1 MKYYSSVEQL
11 KNDFNWLSRDCT
23 LHHFSYSKL
32 SKYEHEKLIKTIVQR
47 TGNRFVKNL
56 FNQLLPKL
64 NLQST
69 AWESTLTNSM
79 LPALALVPGAG
90 MKVIID
96 IDINGDYESIDASG
110 TNKHQSF
117 PKKTTF
123 RMLKFDLYYGSV
135 EQLKN
140 DFNWL
145 SRDCTLDHFSYSK
158 LSEHEHEQFIKTIV
172 QRIDNDFVKE
182 LFNQLL
188 PKLNLQSTA
197 WETTLTSSMLP
208 ALALVP
214 GAGRKVIIDIDIN
227 GDCES
232 IDASGTNKH
241 QSFPKNTTFRMLKFQ
256 ARETATSSAKAMF
269 KSIAKKQKKYLY
281 YAIVASTS
289 INLLALASSFY
300 TMQVYDRVVP
310 TNGISTLT
318 ALTVGVGIA
327 IFFEMILKLSRGSII
342 DQASKNMDIEY
353 SHNIF
358 NRFLSVR
365 SDNLPKGIGTLSS
378 KINSYVYVRGFITT
392 ATVFFIID
400 FPFAFFFLGIIMLVG
415 GLDIALLI
423 FTFIMISVLIG
434 FIFKGKIEALTK
446 SSTLASHKKHGLLVE
461 SVENS
466 QKIKTTGAG
475 WSVMNKWSQ
484 FTEDAINDDILIKHY
499 TDISTFLA
507 TFVQQISYV
516 ATVAF
521 GAYLI
526 GSTSNLTMGSLIAIT
541 ILSNKVFL
549 PMSQIPS
556 IFVQWGK
563 AKVAIEDL
571 DGLYHLAS
579 DNEGVDRPI
588 TSKLQSYG
596 VQCRDLKFA
605 YNKDSVVLN
614 IPNLQ
619 IQPGEKVAILGVIG
633 AGKTTLLKILSGLYK
648 PVAGK
653 VLLDGIDIQQL
664 SKDNISNTIGYLEQD
679 TKLFSGTLRDNL
691 SIGLINVTDEKILEI
706 CKLTGL
712 ISLISALPKGLDTEV
727 PEGGDSVSGG
737 QKQLIALTR
746 MLVGNSKVLLL
757 DEPTSSMDE
766 GTEKRILATL
776 HKNITKEQTLVVV
789 THKPTLLSLV
799 DRIVIL
805 TEKGIAADDT
815 KEAVLKMLEDNKT
828 RQTNQS

>member
-11 KNDFNWLSRDCT
+11 KNDFNWVSRDCT
-23 LHHFSYSKL
+23 LDHFSYSKL
-32 SKYEHEKLIKTIVQR
+32 SEHEHEKLIKTIVKG

-56 FNQLLPKL
+56 FNQLLLKL

-110 TNKHQSF
+110 SNKHQSF

-123 RMLKFDLYYGSV
+123 RVLKFDLYYGSV

-140 DFNWL
+140 DFNWV

-158 LSEHEHEQFIKTIV
+158 LSEHEHEKLIKTIE

-197 WETTLTSSMLP
+197 WESTLTSSMLP

-214 GAGRKVIIDIDIN
+214 GAGMKVIIGIDIN

-232 IDASGTNKH
+232 IDASGSNKH
-241 QSFPKNTTFRMLKFQ
+241 QSFPENTTFRMLKFQ
-256 ARETATSSAKAMF
+256 AREAATSSAKAMF

-289 INLLALASSFY
+289 INILALAASFY

-318 ALTVGVGIA
+318 ALTVGVVIA

-378 KINSYVYVRGFITT
+378 KINSYVSVRGFITN

-415 GLDIALLI
+415 GVDIALLI

-446 SSTLASHKKHGLLVE
+446 SSTMASHKKHGLLVE

-466 QKIKTTGAG
+466 QKIKATGAG

-526 GSTSNLTMGSLIAIT
+526 GSGSNLTMGSLIAIT
-541 ILSNKVFL
+541 IISNKVFA
-549 PMSQIPS
+549 PMARIPG

-571 DGLYHLAS
+571 DSLYHLAS

-588 TSKLQSYG
+588 SSQLQSYG
-596 VQCRDLKFA
+596 VQCRDLIFA
-605 YNKDSVVLN
+605 YNQDSVVLN

-619 IQPGEKVAILGVIG
+619 IQPGEKVAIVGVIG
-633 AGKTTLLKILSGLYK
+633 AGKSTLLKILSGLYK

-653 VLLDGIDIQQL
+653 VLLDGIDMQQL
-664 SKDNISNTIGYLEQD
+664 SKDNISNTIGYLDQD

-737 QKQLIALTR
+737 QKQLITLTR
-746 MLVGNSKVLLL
+746 MLVGSSKVLLL
-757 DEPTSSMDE
+757 DEPTSGMDE
-766 GTEKRILATL
+766 GTERHILATL

-789 THKPTLLSLV
+789 THKPALLSLV

-805 TEKGIAADDT
+805 SEKGIVADDT

-828 RQTNQS
+828 RQTNPS